1 MMTKPIKRKL
11 LKAKI
16 SLNHTIQKILEIN
29 RKRKVLS
36 DLQNP
41 PKMDVDLSQ
50 ELKVL
55 NKLAEHQAHL
65 VKRYEYQLSSV
76 RG

>member
-16 SLNHTIQKILEIN
+16 SLHQTIQKILEIN

-36 DLQNP
+36 DVENP
-41 PKMDVDLSQ
+41 RNIEADLNQ

-65 VKRYEYQLSSV
+65 VKRYEYQLAGI

>member
-29 RKRKVLS
+29 RKRNVLS

>member
-16 SLNHTIQKILEIN
+16 SLSQTIQKILEIN

-36 DLQNP
+36 DLENP
-41 PKMDVDLSQ
+41 RHLEADLNQ
-50 ELKVL
+50 ELRVL

-65 VKRYEYQLSSV
+65 VKRYEYQLSTV
-76 RG
+76 RR